1 MPTIYKLTDQAM
13 QTHRGYQWTLGEPRQ
28 TSGGGDLCSRG
39 WLHAYTDPLLAV
51 LLNPIHANFSDPRLF
66 KGTGTR
72 ECREDNG
79 LKVGYTSIV
88 LTEEMPLPEVT
99 LEQRVRFAILCALE
113 VCTEP
118 AFVTWTNGWLD
129 GSDRTLKTAAEA
141 AAARAAAAATAA
153 AWAAEAAAA
162 RAAEAAAAAAT
173 AAATAAAAAAE
184 DAAAAAAAA
193 AAAWVENKPADL
205 IAIARK
211 AVNG

>member
-99 LEQRVRFAILCALE
+99 LEQRVRFAILDGLSFLQALFFGLIAPNRDD
-113 VCTEP
+113 VICLIGDCPT
-118 AFVTWTNGWLD
+118 AFVVILCRFVVICWRLFDVMHQMNVH
-129 GSDRTLKTAAEA
+129 
-141 AAARAAAAATAA
+141 ARIT
-153 AWAAEAAAA
+153 
-162 RAAEAAAAAAT
+162 R
-173 AAATAAAAAAE
+173 
-184 DAAAAAAAA
+184 
-193 AAAWVENKPADL
+193 N
-205 IAIARK
+205 
-211 AVNG
+211 